1 MRIGLI
7 SDTHLSSGKL
17 PQAVTHAFQGLD
29 LILHA
34 GDVITLPFLR
44 RLEAVAPV
52 TAVHGNMDMPGI
64 RLSLP
69 LKRVIEAEGQR
80 IGLIHGHRVPNPDR
94 VLPPP
99 LDFQAMHAYLLTEF
113 QDDRID
119 CIVYGHTHQAH
130 LETYQGV
137 LIINPG
143 SITQGRG
150 NHATVGLLTVNRD
163 QIQGEIIQLL

>member
-1 MRIGLI
+1 
-7 SDTHLSSGKL
+7 
-17 PQAVTHAFQGLD
+17 
-29 LILHA
+29 
-34 GDVITLPFLR
+34 
-44 RLEAVAPV
+44 
-52 TAVHGNMDMPGI
+52 
-64 RLSLP
+64 
-69 LKRVIEAEGQR
+69 
-80 IGLIHGHRVPNPDR
+80 
-94 VLPPP
+94 
-99 LDFQAMHAYLLTEF
+99 MHAYLLTEF

-143 SITQGRG
+143 SATQGRD

>member
-17 PQAVTHAFQGLD
+17 PQAVINTFQGLD

-34 GDVITLPFLR
+34 GDVVTLPFLR
-44 RLEAVAPV
+44 RLEAIAPV
-52 TAVHGNMDMPGI
+52 VAVHGNMDMPGI

-80 IGLIHGHRVPNPDR
+80 IGLIHGHRVPNPDQ

-99 LDFQAMHAYLLTEF
+99 LDFQAMHAYLLSEF

-119 CIVYGHTHQAH
+119 CIVYGHTHRAH

-137 LIINPG
+137 LTINPG
-143 SITQGRG
+143 SATQGRG
-150 NHATVGLLTVNRD
+150 KRATVGLLTVNRY